1 MKKALITFA
10 FALSILVGCG
20 GGSPTGVTS
29 HVEGT
34 LRVRG
39 DVETTGDYRDFILT
53 VVNQRDGDVD
63 TLATAITDSLGAF
76 SMTVRAPDA
85 GIYPLIV
92 ERAGQQLALEE
103 LVVVDGDSVSISG
116 TFPLGNRR
124 LIIRSPEN
132 AAWAAYRN
140 TRGQHNQQMNSLVQG
155 GAYTANQLRQLMEQ
169 SSTILWS
176 VADTYPGTMGAKTA
190 RAESVIM
197 LEGWND
203 SLVVARY
210 PDVPVDAP
218 ILVDMIRAAR
228 RSVAR
233 IAGQDSAVAVIRS
246 YVAKVD
252 DGERQAALRSELVI
266 ALADSGQTDL
276 AVQEAAELRR
286 LHPDTQWAEW
296 ASRASYDLE
305 NLQPGMPAPAF
316 DLVSRTSEPVRLDD
330 LVGTFVIL
338 EFYDPMDDGFRRN
351 LAARN
356 ALFDALPDALFSKV
370 SVSVEP
376 DSVLND
382 GMFDEGDHP
391 GVFIYAAEG
400 LASDVAVAYNVNV
413 VPTRFL
419 IDPDGNIMAKYV
431 GAALSGLEQDLV
443 SVINGLNE
451 LARRNQDQ

>member
-1 MKKALITFA
+1 MKKALIPFA

-20 GGSPTGVTS
+20 GGTPPGVTS
-29 HVEGT
+29 HLEGT

-53 VVNQRDGDVD
+53 VVNQLDGNVD
-63 TLATAITDSLGAF
+63 TLATATTDSLGTF
-76 SMTVRAPDA
+76 SMTVHAPEA

-103 LVVVDGDSVSISG
+103 LVVVDGDSVSVSG

-140 TRGQHNQQMNSLVQG
+140 TRGQHNQQMNALVRG
-155 GAYTANQLRQLMEQ
+155 GTYTANELRQLMEQ

-176 VADTYPGTMGAKTA
+176 VAGSYPGTMGAKTA
-190 RAESVIM
+190 SAESVIM

-203 SLVVARY
+203 SLVVSRY
-210 PDVPVDAP
+210 QEVPADSP
-218 ILVDMIRAAR
+218 IMVDMIRAVR

-233 IAGQDSAVAVIRS
+233 EAGQDSALAVIRS
-246 YVAKVD
+246 YV
-252 DGERQAALRSELVI
+252 ERADSDEHKAALRSEIVI

-276 AVQEAAELRR
+276 AVREATELRR
-286 LHPDTQWAEW
+286 LHPDSDWAEW

-305 NLQPGMPAPAF
+305 NLQPGMPSPAF
-316 DLVSRTSEPVRLDD
+316 DLVSREAEPVRLSD
-330 LVGTFVIL
+330 LTGTFVIL
-338 EFYDPMDDGFRRN
+338 EFYDPMEDGFRRN
-351 LAARN
+351 LPARN
-356 ALFDALPDALFSKV
+356 ALYSALPDELFSKV

-382 GMFDEGDHP
+382 GMFDEGNHP
-391 GVFIYAAEG
+391 GTFVYAPDG
-400 LASDVAVAYNVNV
+400 LASDVARAFNVNV
-413 VPTRFL
+413 IPTRFL

-431 GAALSGLEQDLV
+431 GSSLSGLEQDLV

-451 LARRNQDQ
+451 LARRNQE